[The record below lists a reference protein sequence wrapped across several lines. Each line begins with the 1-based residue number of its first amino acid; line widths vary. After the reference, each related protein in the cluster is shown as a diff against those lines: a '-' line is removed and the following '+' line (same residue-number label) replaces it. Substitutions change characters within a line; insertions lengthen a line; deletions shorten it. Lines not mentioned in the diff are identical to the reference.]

1 MNEASSKNT
10 VKNLLEDF
18 DVFNSAV
25 IHNISKNQSHDL
37 IIKDITSENEILRR
51 ELLNAQ
57 QLLLKR
63 DIEYRKL
70 IENTQDTLSLILKK
84 SENIRSQLINQ
95 NDFISLKYELEV
107 ANSSK
112 RSLERDLTLQ
122 RAECTF
128 IL

>member
-122 RAECTF
+122 RAECAF